1 MRRFIL
7 GLTTDLP
14 RPSKRSRVYLV
25 TDSRNVSNSQGLGLG
40 LGSLNQRRTFAM
52 CSAEQVAN

>member
-40 LGSLNQRRTFAM
+40 SLNQRRTFAM
-52 CSAEQVAN
+52 CSAEHVAN